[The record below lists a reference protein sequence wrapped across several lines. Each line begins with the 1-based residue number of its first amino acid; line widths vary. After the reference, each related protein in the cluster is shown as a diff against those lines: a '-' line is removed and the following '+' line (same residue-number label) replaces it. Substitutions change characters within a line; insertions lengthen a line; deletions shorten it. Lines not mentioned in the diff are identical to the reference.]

1 MPAKP
6 ALFVDQFG
14 MSGIGPE
21 SVHLVEGFRIELIAC
36 LTRFREWYVAGA
48 AQGTEED
55 NGARVSGRYG
65 LTTTAYQ
72 AGTTINVV
80 MVLQE
85 RPSGLAIWG
94 ERFELSVDQW
104 FEAQQ
109 RIVRRIAATL
119 NVQISTERMARVS
132 HMPNVSL
139 ESYDAWLR
147 GQWVIR
153 HFDAGEWN
161 RAVEMFAQGIEQAP
175 SFSPLYSSLA
185 QMNNAVHFVQPGM
198 FRDAD
203 KVAKTVDLAQR
214 AVALDPRD
222 SRAELCLGWAHA
234 FSKRYHV
241 ARIHMDLACE
251 LNPNDPWTLISAAM
265 FHAFGGDVERSQEL
279 CSLAMSMTLSPTSGH
294 WLYEANIR
302 FLRGDDEGAIAAGER
317 AQNALLTLP
326 AWQAAALNN
335 LGRTTEARIEVER
348 FYAGV
353 RANWLA
359 DQPPTERMIGR
370 WFMQVYPISHQK
382 TWERLRD
389 GIAAVGIPVDDL
401 SFDGVP
407 VARREEDTFN
417 PR

>member
-1 MPAKP
+1 
-6 ALFVDQFG
+6 
-14 MSGIGPE
+14 
-21 SVHLVEGFRIELIAC
+21 
-36 LTRFREWYVAGA
+36 
-48 AQGTEED
+48 
-55 NGARVSGRYG
+55 
-65 LTTTAYQ
+65 
-72 AGTTINVV
+72 
-80 MVLQE
+80 
-85 RPSGLAIWG
+85 
-94 ERFELSVDQW
+94 
-104 FEAQQ
+104 
-109 RIVRRIAATL
+109 
-119 NVQISTERMARVS
+119 
-132 HMPNVSL
+132 
-139 ESYDAWLR
+139 
-147 GQWVIR
+147 
-153 HFDAGEWN
+153 
-161 RAVEMFAQGIEQAP
+161 
-175 SFSPLYSSLA
+175 
-185 QMNNAVHFVQPGM
+185 
-198 FRDAD
+198 
-203 KVAKTVDLAQR
+203 
-214 AVALDPRD
+214 
-222 SRAELCLGWAHA
+222 
-234 FSKRYHV
+234 
-241 ARIHMDLACE
+241 MDLACE

-359 DQPPTERMIGR
+359 DQPPTDRMIGR

-401 SFDGVP
+401 SFDGAPIV
-407 VARREEDTFN
+407 RKEEDTFN